1 MRMPSKNAPS
11 ISPRLAALV
20 MILAFNVGVVGA
32 AKATT
37 SDPCGSQCAHA
48 IPLYVQLDPADTPSM
63 PGFGADLRLRGQGA
77 ELM

>member
-37 SDPCGSQCAHA
+37 SSLCGSQWAHA
-48 IPLYVQLDPADTPSM
+48 SPLCAQLDPADTPRV
-63 PGFGADLRLRGQGA
+63 PGLGPDLRMRDQGA
-77 ELM
+77 NLK